1 MRLILFVALWL
12 CLQCVKA
19 DLEEA
24 TVTEDVE
31 QEPEFDI
38 NYVSPVA
45 KGDVYIAE
53 HFDDEEE
60 FEAKWVRS
68 QAKKDGADDEI
79 AKYDGKWAVEEQLK
93 NGLKGDM
100 GLVLKSKA
108 KHAAISA
115 PLDRPFYF
123 TNKPLIVQY
132 DVTFQNGQECGG
144 AYIKLLTQETGL
156 RLSQF
161 TDKTPYSIMF
171 GPDKCGNDHKLHF
184 IFMHKNPKDGSFSEK
199 HAKKPLS
206 RLDELF
212 KDGKP
217 HMFTLVIN
225 PDNTYEVIVDYKVIN
240 KGSLLEDFDP
250 PVNPPVEIDDPSDF
264 KPNDWDEREKIA
276 DPEASKPEDWD
287 EDEPEQIVNA
297 DAQQPSGWLEDESEM
312 IPDPTAEKPED
323 WDEDMDGTWE
333 APLINNPVC
342 ESAAGCGKWKA
353 PMVANPKFKGKWR
366 APYIDNPNY
375 KGKWRPRRI
384 PNPDFFEDK
393 NPFASMSPI
402 GAVGLEIWS
411 MSDNI
416 FFDNIIISDTKM
428 VSDHWA
434 GDSFDV
440 KWNLIDKE
448 QPIWNAIRR
457 LWNDNMW
464 AFYLSYMSIPFAMFG
479 YYLRS
484 RVIEEKEEKEK
495 KKAARKKTDEPE
507 DDGVEDMDI
516 DDVNGDANEASP
528 ADDDDDDEDQ
538 GVDTADKEDVS
549 EAEEIEEVEE
559 QVSEESAEKS
569 SPRRRRATRKD

>member
-1 MRLILFVALWL
+1 MRLILFAALLL

-19 DLEEA
+19 DLEE
-24 TVTEDVE
+24 TTITEDVE
-31 QEPEFDI
+31 QEPEFEI
-38 NYVSPVA
+38 NYVSPVP
-45 KGDVYIAE
+45 KGHVYFAE
-53 HFDDEEE
+53 HFDNAEE

-79 AKYDGKWAVEEQLK
+79 AKYDGKWAIEEK
-93 NGLKGDM
+93 IKEGLKGDM

-115 PLDRPFYF
+115 PLDRPFTF

-161 TDKTPYSIMF
+161 TDRTPYSIMF

-199 HAKKPLS
+199 HAKKPLA

-217 HMFTLVIN
+217 HLFTLIIY
-225 PDNTYEVIVDYKVIN
+225 PDNTYEVVVDYKVAN

-250 PVNPPVEIDDPSDF
+250 PVNPPAEIDDPQDF
-264 KPNDWDEREKIA
+264 KPNDWDEREKIP
-276 DPEASKPEDWD
+276 DPQAKKPEDWD
-287 EDEPEQIVNA
+287 EDEPEQIA
-297 DAQQPSGWLEDESEM
+297 DASAKQPFGWLEDEPEM

-333 APLINNPVC
+333 APLINNPAC
-342 ESAAGCGKWKA
+342 ESAPGCGKWKA

-393 NPFASMSPI
+393 NPFTMSPI
-402 GAVGLEIWS
+402 GAVGLELWS

-416 FFDNIIISDTKM
+416 FFDNIIITDSRM

-434 GDSFDV
+434 GDSFDM

-448 QPIWNAIRR
+448 QPIYNTIRR
-457 LWNDNMW
+457 MWNDNMW
-464 AFYLSYMSIPFAMFG
+464 MFYLSYMSIPFCLFG
-479 YYLRS
+479 WFLRRRIIEVVTNDKDTSIYAQLCSHPNLRS
-484 RVIEEKEEKEK
+484 LIYSNI
-495 KKAARKKTDEPE
+495 TP
-507 DDGVEDMDI
+507 
-516 DDVNGDANEASP
+516 SYLL
-528 ADDDDDDEDQ
+528 
-538 GVDTADKEDVS
+538 
-549 EAEEIEEVEE
+549 
-559 QVSEESAEKS
+559 
-569 SPRRRRATRKD
+569 